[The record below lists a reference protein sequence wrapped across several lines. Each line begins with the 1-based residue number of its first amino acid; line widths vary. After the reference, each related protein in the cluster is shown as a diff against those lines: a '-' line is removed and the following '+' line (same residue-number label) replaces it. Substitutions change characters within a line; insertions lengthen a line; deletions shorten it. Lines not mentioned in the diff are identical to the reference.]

1 MPKAKRTYV
10 CSECGYESVR
20 WYGKCPGCDA
30 WNTMEEV
37 VVQSTQE
44 VAAKPAKQRGGT
56 GAVTQKIY
64 EIEAAEQTHLPTGI
78 GEFDRVLGGG
88 IVDGSLML
96 VGGEPGVGKSTLL
109 LQVCAQVARQ
119 GKRVMYVSGEESAR
133 QIRLR
138 ADRLGVAKD
147 EIDVLAENAVDA
159 IEEKLNAVQPDL
171 AVIDSIQTT
180 YRPDMSSAPGS
191 VSQVRE
197 SAAVLMRWAKTNGCA
212 VILVGHVTKEGA
224 IAGPRVLEHMVD
236 VVLYFE
242 GDYQHEYRLLRAVK
256 NRFGSVNELGMFS
269 MTETGMLP
277 VENASET
284 LISNRTAGASGSVI
298 FCCME
303 GSRPM
308 LVDLQALASH
318 SFYAVPRRTVNG
330 ADQGR
335 VALLLAVLE
344 KRAGL
349 RLYDQD
355 VYVNVAGGLS
365 LSEPA
370 VDLPLCVAVASSLQ
384 EVAVPSD
391 FAIMGEVGLTGEVRA
406 ITQMERRISECVRLG
421 FKKIMCP
428 YDSAKHVKNTLGAE
442 LIPVKTLAQ
451 AITLLGIRR

>member
-1 MPKAKRTYV
+1 
-10 CSECGYESVR
+10 
-20 WYGKCPGCDA
+20 
-30 WNTMEEV
+30 
-37 VVQSTQE
+37 
-44 VAAKPAKQRGGT
+44 
-56 GAVTQKIY
+56 
-64 EIEAAEQTHLPTGI
+64 
-78 GEFDRVLGGG
+78 
-88 IVDGSLML
+88 
-96 VGGEPGVGKSTLL
+96 
-109 LQVCAQVARQ
+109 
-119 GKRVMYVSGEESAR
+119 
-133 QIRLR
+133 
-138 ADRLGVAKD
+138 
-147 EIDVLAENAVDA
+147 
-159 IEEKLNAVQPDL
+159 
-171 AVIDSIQTT
+171 
-180 YRPDMSSAPGS
+180 
-191 VSQVRE
+191 
-197 SAAVLMRWAKTNGCA
+197 
-212 VILVGHVTKEGA
+212 
-224 IAGPRVLEHMVD
+224 
-236 VVLYFE
+236 
-242 GDYQHEYRLLRAVK
+242 
-256 NRFGSVNELGMFS
+256 
-269 MTETGMLP
+269 MLP

-391 FAIMGEVGLTGEVRA
+391 LAIMGEVGLTGEVRA